1 MAMSKKSS
9 VRKASHKVSKKSSH
23 KVSRKASHKAS
34 KKASHKVS
42 RKVSHK
48 ASHKASHKVSRAK
61 KTSGCGAAAK
71 RKRIASYKRAGKV
84 VKGHFRCVS
93 AQ

>member
-9 VRKASHKVSKKSSH
+9 ARKASRSASRKASH

-42 RKVSHK
+42 RK
-48 ASHKASHKVSRAK
+48 ASKKSSHKVSRAK